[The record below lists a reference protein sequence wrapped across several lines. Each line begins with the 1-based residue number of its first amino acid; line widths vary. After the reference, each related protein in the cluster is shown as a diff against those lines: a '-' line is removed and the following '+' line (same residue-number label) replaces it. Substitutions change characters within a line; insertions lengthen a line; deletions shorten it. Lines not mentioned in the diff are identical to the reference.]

1 VGYGLGIDVG
11 TTFTAAAM
19 VRDGAVEVVP
29 LATYQVAVPSVLFAE
44 GDEMLFA
51 GAAERRG
58 ASQPLGLAREFK
70 RRLGDSV
77 PLMLSGSP
85 YHADRLTALMARWV
99 VDAVSE
105 QIGEPPTQIAMAHP
119 ANWTEYQ
126 LGVLRNALVDVGLG
140 DTALV
145 SEPAAAALDFAA
157 VAHLEPGASVLVYDL
172 GGGTFDVA
180 LLRRTGDS
188 FEHEVDPVGIER
200 LGGIDFDE
208 AVFQYVVS
216 TVPREALAE
225 ARQHPEG
232 AAAIAQLR
240 RRCVDAKEALSSDAT
255 ADVPVMLPGY
265 TATVRITRPEF
276 EAMIRPMLLQTI
288 DLVRT
293 TLQRANMTPESLGA
307 VLLVGGSSRIPV
319 VPQMVAEQ
327 LGLPVRVDAH
337 PKLVVAKG
345 AARRAALSPPT
356 AKVGKGARP
365 ARRTKPPAAGGTSR
379 AKFAVLGVAGVAAVA
394 AVAWFALGGDDD
406 PSAVPGD
413 STAGASTDV
422 TDPATTEESA
432 SSTAPASTTPSTS
445 PATSAP
451 VTTVSQQAFVPF
463 AATSEFPTLPQPI
476 DVELVGTDL
485 WVMSQVDGALQRF
498 DTTQA
503 IPEPVETVELGFTG
517 DQGRNGSDVIATDG
531 GLYVTQFD
539 NEAVAFV
546 DVSASPPVVTSL
558 QVPGRPLN
566 GAVLD
571 GTVWVTLQPLEAST
585 TPMAVLP
592 IRGTEVGEPVELPQ
606 MPYGIAAIDGELWI
620 TFDDDDRIGHF
631 DPTGDVESM
640 TYIDGLE
647 QPIDM
652 LAVDDQVWVTLR
664 DRDQLAVIRRE
675 DGVIRHYVETGVQP
689 FKLVSALGSV
699 WVTNNGNGDPQG
711 EPGSVSRLGPVN
723 RSPQQPVIEAGFAP
737 LEIAAGPDR
746 IFVANFGDATI
757 SILTPAVLITD
768 STFSAARAAPGATVF
783 VRNTDTV
790 AHTLTANDG
799 SFGTGVIEPG
809 ATGSFTAPDA
819 AGTYDFSCEIHPQM
833 TGTLVV
839 E

>member
-1 VGYGLGIDVG
+1 VAYALGIDVG
-11 TTFTAAAM
+11 TTFTAAAV
-19 VRDGAVEVVP
+19 VRDGAVEVIP
-29 LATYQVAVPSVLFAE
+29 LATYQVAVPSVVFAE
-44 GDEMLFA
+44 GDEMLF
-51 GAAERRG
+51 GGPAERRG
-58 ASQPLGLAREFK
+58 VSQPLGLAREFK

-99 VDAVSE
+99 VDTVTE
-105 QIGEPPTQIAMAHP
+105 QLGEPPTQVAMAHP

-126 LGVLRNALVDVGLG
+126 LGVLRNALTDVGLG
-140 DTALV
+140 DTVLV
-145 SEPAAAALDFAA
+145 SEPAAATLDFSA
-157 VAHLEPGASVLVYDL
+157 VAHLDPGASVLVYDL

-180 LLRRTGDS
+180 LLRREGQS
-188 FEHEVDPVGIER
+188 FEHQVDPAGIER

-216 TVPREALAE
+216 TVPAEALAA
-225 ARQHPEG
+225 ARQQPEG

-255 ADVPVMLPGY
+255 SDVPVMLPGY
-265 TATVRITRPEF
+265 TSTVRITRPEF

-293 TLQRANMTPESLGA
+293 TLQRAHMEPAALGA

-345 AARRAALSPPT
+345 AARRAGLAPP
-356 AKVGKGARP
+356 APPKAPRP
-365 ARRTKPPAAGGTSR
+365 VRRTKPAGEGGSRRSRLLALGAAAVVAALALGWLLLRGDDEPAATSSGTTTGGTTE
-379 AKFAVLGVAGVAAVA
+379 AT
-394 AVAWFALGGDDD
+394 GDPTGTE
-406 PSAVPGD
+406 PSETSETTAT
-413 STAGASTDV
+413 STPASSA
-422 TDPATTEESA
+422 PATTVSA
-432 SSTAPASTTPSTS
+432 TNPPE
-445 PATSAP
+445 
-451 VTTVSQQAFVPF
+451 QAFLPF
-463 AATSEFPTLPQPI
+463 ATTSSFPSMAQPI
-476 DVELVGTDL
+476 DIELVGDDL
-485 WVMSQVDGALQRF
+485 WVMSQTNGALQRF
-498 DTTQA
+498 DTTQ
-503 IPEPVETVELGFTG
+503 PVPQPVETVELGFTG
-517 DQGRNGSDVIATDG
+517 DQGRNGSDVIAANG

-546 DVSASPPVVTSL
+546 DLSTSPPAVTSL
-558 QVPGRPLN
+558 PVPGRPLN

-571 GTVWVTLQPLEAST
+571 DTVWVTLQPLDAST
-585 TPMAVLP
+585 APTAVLP
-592 IRGTEVGEPVELPQ
+592 IRGTEVGEPVLLPQ
-606 MPYGIAAIDGELWI
+606 MPYGVTAIDGELWI

-631 DPTGDVESM
+631 DPAGDPADM

-689 FKLVSALGSV
+689 FKLISALGSV
-699 WVTNNGNGDPQG
+699 WVTNNGNGNPDG
-711 EPGSVSRLGPVN
+711 ERGSVSRLGPVN

-746 IFVANFGDATI
+746 IYVANFGDATI
-757 SILTPAVLITD
+757 SILTPTVLITD
-768 STFSAARAAPGATVF
+768 LTFSTAAAAPGSTVF
-783 VRNTDTV
+783 VRNADTV

-799 SFGTGVIEPG
+799 SFTTGVIEPG
-809 ATGSFTAPDA
+809 ATASFTAPSEP
-819 AGTYDFSCEIHPQM
+819 GTYAFSCEIHPEM
-833 TGTLVV
+833 AGSLVV
-839 E
+839 G